1 MQVTLSSRTEWRASV
16 REALAVRRLLRE
28 KKTAKALTHYVEH
41 YEQLTGR
48 IAIEWELAGAIA
60 VEDTAI
66 RMSEALPA
74 ALLARP
80 SGAALA
86 FVAAQRTHR
95 TFPPPHPLLQGPP
108 IPAAMRAPLA
118 RAWASWPR
126 CDALKDNRNRETFAR
141 RLTADP
147 GAMEHVLLALVER
160 EDMNLAVAIAADWL
174 RHAGA
179 VLEASVETLR
189 VLARCEKLVAIAREA
204 VHMRIARYRDKGS
217 RLVEH
222 AEILSSIDDHPGV
235 IAVSELAQGNLLS
248 SSERQ
253 RMLALRLIALDEC
266 GKSQR
271 VVDEY
276 RDEWMPNC
284 ASFPQPERLLYTLH
298 IAGADDAVEHLL
310 RTGTD
315 TGARWVSLWKT
326 RVETRRV
333 TTEDLAEWA
342 EISKANPSSE
352 PILSGLTEAVLAA
365 TDSTLAH
372 GAAIVAAVKDRWTAF
387 ASDSTHGPLARAY
400 LVLMQRADADIV
412 HTFERLLAGEPPA
425 MHAARRAAAAY
436 ARALSRLR
444 EWSRLRAFVQSVPG
458 SGFRSVFGPHE
469 LEFHTRMA
477 RLEIVPSDDDGS
489 ADDWLNAWERV
500 LALPLDTRHISD
512 VLRHFIDRTAVLR
525 RSGSAVL
532 SAERFEDVHLQ
543 ILRRGRAE
551 AERLLASGNL
561 ASPVA
566 YDARNRLTAS
576 DLAGLRDVIEQ
587 LRIETT

>member
-1 MQVTLSSRTEWRASV
+1 M
-16 REALAVRRLLRE
+16 
-28 KKTAKALTHYVEH
+28 
-41 YEQLTGR
+41 
-48 IAIEWELAGAIA
+48 
-60 VEDTAI
+60 
-66 RMSEALPA
+66 
-74 ALLARP
+74 
-80 SGAALA
+80 
-86 FVAAQRTHR
+86 
-95 TFPPPHPLLQGPP
+95 
-108 IPAAMRAPLA
+108 
-118 RAWASWPR
+118 
-126 CDALKDNRNRETFAR
+126 
-141 RLTADP
+141 
-147 GAMEHVLLALVER
+147 LLALVER
-160 EDMNLAVAIAADWL
+160 EDMDLAVTIAADWL

-179 VLEASVETLR
+179 VLEASIGTLR
-189 VLARCEKLVAIAREA
+189 VLARCEELAAVARDA

-217 RLVEH
+217 RLIEH
-222 AEILSSIDDHPGV
+222 AEILSSIDDHRGV
-235 IAVSELAQGNLLS
+235 IAVSELAQGILLS
-248 SSERQ
+248 SSERE

-266 GKSQR
+266 GQSPR

-276 RDEWMPNC
+276 REEWMPSG
-284 ASFPQPERLLYTLH
+284 ASFPQSERLLYTLH

-315 TGARWVSLWKT
+315 RGARWVSLWKK

-342 EISKANPSSE
+342 EIWKANPSSE

-372 GAAIVAAVKDRWTAF
+372 GAAIVAAVNDRWTAL
-387 ASDSTHGPLARAY
+387 ASDPAHGPLARAY

-412 HTFERLLAGEPPA
+412 HTFERHFAGTPPET
-425 MHAARRAAAAY
+425 HAVRRAAAAY

-458 SGFRSVFGPHE
+458 SGLRGVFGPHE

-566 YDARNRLTAS
+566 YDTRNRLTAS

>member
-1 MQVTLSSRTEWRASV
+1 MRLSSRTEWRASV
-16 REALAVRRLLRE
+16 REALAVRDLLRE
-28 KKTAKALTHYVEH
+28 KKTAKALTHFVEH

-48 IAIEWELAGAIA
+48 ATLEWELAGAIA
-60 VEDTAI
+60 VDDAAI
-66 RMSEALPA
+66 RMPEAFPA
-74 ALLARP
+74 TLLARP

-95 TFPPPHPLLQGPP
+95 ASSPPHSLLQGPP

-126 CDALKDNRNRETFAR
+126 CDALNDPRDRETFAR
-141 RLTADP
+141 RLATDP
-147 GAMEHVLLALVER
+147 RAMEHVLLALVECG
-160 EDMNLAVAIAADWL
+160 DMNLAPTVGRDWL

-179 VLEASVETLR
+179 VMEASTETLR
-189 VLARCEKLVAIAREA
+189 LLVRHEELVAIGQDA
-204 VHMRIARYRDKGS
+204 VRMRLARYRGEG
-217 RLVEH
+217 RQLLEH
-222 AEILSSIDDHPGV
+222 AKILFSTDDHRGV
-235 IAVSELAQGNLLS
+235 IAVSEFAQENRLS
-248 SSERQ
+248 SSERH

-266 GKSQR
+266 GESQR

-276 RDEWMPNC
+276 RDEWMPNG

-298 IAGADDAVEHLL
+298 IAGADDSVEHLL

-315 TGARWVSLWKT
+315 AGARWVSLWRK
-326 RVETRRV
+326 RVETQRV

-342 EISKANPSSE
+342 EISKANPNAE

-372 GAAIVAAVKDRWTAF
+372 GALVVAAVKDRWTAL
-387 ASDSTHGPLARAY
+387 ASDPTHGPLARAY
-400 LVLMQRADADIV
+400 LVLMERADADIV
-412 HTFERLLAGEPPA
+412 RTFERHLAGEPPET
-425 MHAARRAAAAY
+425 HAVRRAAAAY
-436 ARALSRLR
+436 VRALSRMR
-444 EWSRLRAFVQSVPG
+444 EWSRLRAFIQSVPG
-458 SGFRSVFGPHE
+458 SSFRGVFGPHE
-469 LEFHTRMA
+469 IELHTRMA

-489 ADDWLNAWERV
+489 AGDWLTAWERL

-525 RSGSAVL
+525 RSGSALL
-532 SAERFEDVHLQ
+532 SDEHFEDVHLQ
-543 ILRRGRAE
+543 VLRRGRAE

-566 YDARNRLTAS
+566 YDARNRLAAS